1 MKTASKPTGALATNL
16 SPLSIT
22 DRPDEN
28 ISYRKT
34 KIFTRWVTV
43 ILGGLIF
50 GCAQTLSYVH
60 TLNLFERHGYTSW
73 QAHLGVIMFEAL
85 FFLGAFTT
93 MVFHFIGAK
102 PGIPVRMAT
111 LLGAGFVGWS
121 NISYGMEYGR
131 GGVVIGISII
141 LCAIVAELVTGKSIL
156 HTGREP
162 VVATDREEIRETAP
176 TPVPVVELEPS
187 PTMEDGREETETR
200 EEEAASTPTTREE
213 DQEGVVATREGE
225 TDRVEIRER
234 GQPGGG
240 RTAQTSHPG
249 GSEEKGF
256 GDSEGRRRTPGAE
269 EIDEKKPG
277 APPTGSPVRCW
288 RSWKWNWD

>member
-141 LCAIVAELVTGKSIL
+141 LCAIVAELVTGKSIS

-162 VVATDREEIRETAP
+162 VVATDREEIRETEPDREEKYYPAPAWEMEVGGREEEDRENREDISTLSPAP
-176 TPVPVVELEPS
+176 TPAWEEVAA
-187 PTMEDGREETETR
+187 TREEQW

-213 DQEGVVATREGE
+213 VKKKALEILKAEGE
-225 TDRVEIRER
+225 L
-234 GQPGGG
+234 P
-240 RTAQTSHPG
+240 
-249 GSEEKGF
+249 
-256 GDSEGRRRTPGAE
+256 GRRRLMKE
-269 EIDEKKPG
+269 
-277 APPTGSPVRCW
+277 TGSPTDWIPRKVLE
-288 RSWKWNWD
+288 KLEMELGLKKQVG